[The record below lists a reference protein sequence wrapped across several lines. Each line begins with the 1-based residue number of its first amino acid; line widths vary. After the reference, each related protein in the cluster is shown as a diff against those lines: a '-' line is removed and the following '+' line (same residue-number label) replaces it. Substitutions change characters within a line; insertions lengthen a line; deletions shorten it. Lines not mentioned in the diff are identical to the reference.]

1 MPTSPPITSIDFPD
15 DPRLSLFTAMK
26 DRDIRQETGLFLA
39 EGEHLVRRAF
49 EAGLD
54 VRSVLVLEQKAARVQ
69 AMLDNAQA
77 HAVEVLSCT
86 KQVMEGAT
94 GFAIH
99 QGMIAAVNPPSAT
112 TGLAGLDQV
121 VQEIASKATPTLLI
135 CPEITN
141 VENLGLL
148 VRVAAGLG
156 VGAMVLGP
164 RCADP
169 WYRRAVRV
177 SMGAVFKLPI
187 VRLDDLEAGLDQ
199 LREQHGYTLV
209 ATVIDTDAT
218 PLRDISTTDNKKHA
232 ILLGSEG
239 YGLPDELVAQCDEQI
254 RIPMYADI
262 DSLNVAVA
270 AGIVLHH
277 YAPPI

>member
-1 MPTSPPITSIDFPD
+1 MTTIDTPD
-15 DPRLSLFTAMK
+15 DPRLSLYTAMK
-26 DRDIRQETGLFLA
+26 DRDIRRETGLFLA
-39 EGEHLVRRAF
+39 EGEHVVRRAF
-49 EAGLD
+49 EAGLL
-54 VRSVLVLEQKAARVQ
+54 VRSVLVIDQKVARVE
-69 AMLDNAQA
+69 AMLKDAGAQG
-77 HAVEVLSCT
+77 VEVLSCS
-86 KQVMEGAT
+86 KQVMEQAV
-94 GFAIH
+94 GFALH
-99 QGMIAAVNPPSAT
+99 QGIIAAVQPPNELN
-112 TGLAGLDQV
+112 GVEGLDRAV
-121 VQEIASKATPTLLI
+121 HECADKKTPTLLV

-148 VRVAAGLG
+148 ARVAAGLG

-187 VRLDDLEAGLDQ
+187 VRLDDLDAGLEH
-199 LREQHGYTLV
+199 LRAMHGYALV
-209 ATVIDTDAT
+209 ATVTDEDAA
-218 PLRDISTTDNKKHA
+218 PLRDTHVPDDGKQA

-239 YGLPDELVAQCDEQI
+239 YGLPADLIARCDEKV
-254 RIPMYADI
+254 RIPMYADV

-277 YAPPI
+277 FDQPG